1 MAPLC
6 CTWGTRTTGGRG
18 PHRTGKTCAKALGS
32 GPRWSWAP
40 PGPGGAAELRATTW
54 GGGRWRPLPGTLGR
68 PARFAPV
75 RGQRGAQPRGS
86 AHPQSI
92 HCLLGDRTDG
102 VKKDDSLFHSQ
113 LARASAPRGRQ
124 AGEAPQSLGR
134 LLVRPQLSPG
144 VRSRREDQSCFG
156 GGTKTAEGWGLGCPE
171 YLEACIKAFQKAT
184 AATPPPRPDWG
195 EPPPCSGW
203 AAGGSGR
210 AQARIPGATHWTGS
224 PRPPPPRRP
233 SPSAL
238 RLQVP
243 ASQLPPLSRPQCPY
257 LGSGKFECLRLCR
270 PRDTE
275 GPCVSE
281 SVSLPHAPGVGG
293 RQGGAQLAQPSR
305 LRENCSL

>member
-68 PARFAPV
+68 PVRFAPV

-156 GGTKTAEGWGLGCPE
+156 GGTKTAEGWGAGVSRVPGSLHQGLPESHSRYPPTPPRLGRTTSLFRLGCWRFWAGSGQNSGGHSLDRQPE
-171 YLEACIKAFQKAT
+171 
-184 AATPPPRPDWG
+184 AASPSPPFPFCPPP
-195 EPPPCSGW
+195 
-203 AAGGSGR
+203 A
-210 AQARIPGATHWTGS
+210 
-224 PRPPPPRRP
+224 
-233 SPSAL
+233 SASK
-238 RLQVP
+238 P
-243 ASQLPPLSRPQCPY
+243 APAPLPA
-257 LGSGKFECLRLCR
+257 
-270 PRDTE
+270 
-275 GPCVSE
+275 
-281 SVSLPHAPGVGG
+281 SVSLSGQWKV
-293 RQGGAQLAQPSR
+293 
-305 LRENCSL
+305 